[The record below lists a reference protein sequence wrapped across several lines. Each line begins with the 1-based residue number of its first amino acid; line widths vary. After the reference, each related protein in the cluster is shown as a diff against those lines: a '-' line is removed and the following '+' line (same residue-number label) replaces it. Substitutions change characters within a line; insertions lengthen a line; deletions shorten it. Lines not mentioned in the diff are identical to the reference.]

1 MRQRTRILNG
11 GKVNG
16 PQQLE
21 HVVVTGVAGFIGS
34 HLTAALL
41 KQGASV
47 LGIDRR
53 PPSHD
58 PTAAQ
63 NLADLTAQPG
73 FTLVER
79 DLMDLDLERFAKGAS
94 AVFHLAGV
102 PGVRPS
108 WGDRFADYL
117 TSNVMTTQ
125 RLLEACAAMGVPRLV
140 LASSSSVYGTGADR
154 PSREEDLPTP
164 LSPYG
169 VTKLAAERLAL
180 AYALRP
186 STPTSVVALRYFTV
200 YGPQQRSDMAIY
212 RVLEA
217 ALTRRPM
224 RLYGDGTQRRD
235 FTYVDDAVAATIA
248 AASAPARAEVV
259 NVGGGRTSSMQHVLD
274 CAAEITGFDIPI
286 IRASRQSGDVET
298 TAADL
303 TKAERLLRYRPST
316 SLIEGMTSQWKWAL
330 NQPGALWAQ

>member
-1 MRQRTRILNG
+1 MRQRTRISNG
-11 GKVNG
+11 GKVKG

-34 HLTAALL
+34 HLAEVLL

-63 NLADLTAQPG
+63 NLADLIAEPG
-73 FTLVER
+73 FTLIEG
-79 DLMDLDLERFAKGAS
+79 DLTDLDLTRFTKGAS

-108 WGDRFADYL
+108 WGDRFTDYL
-117 TSNVMTTQ
+117 ASNIMATQ
-125 RLLEACAAMGVPRLV
+125 RLLEACAATDVPRLV
-140 LASSSSVYGTGADR
+140 LASSSSVYGTGTDR
-154 PSREEDLPTP
+154 PSHEEDLPTP

-259 NVGGGRTSSMQHVLD
+259 NVGGGRTFSMLEVLE
-274 CAAEITGFDIPI
+274 CAAKITGLDIPI
-286 IRASRQSGDVET
+286 VRDSRQSGDVET

-303 TKAERLLRYRPST
+303 TRAQQLLGYRPST
-316 SLIEGMTSQWKWAL
+316 SLIEGMTRQWKWTL
-330 NQPGALWAQ
+330 NRPAVPLSQ